1 MTKKRLKIAFIVF
14 LVLGILTLINR
25 ITYLVIYI
33 FLGLYSASVLPLNK
47 TSIIIAVN
55 NNITNIW
62 YIWLVIAG
70 ILYWLY
76 RKQPKNL
83 KNKN

>member
-1 MTKKRLKIAFIVF
+1 MTSKRLKIAFIIF
-14 LVLGILTLINR
+14 LVLGLLTLINR
-25 ITYLVIYI
+25 ITLIVIKI
-33 FLGLYSASVLPLNK
+33 CIALYQ
-47 TSIIIAVN
+47 TSQLSLETSSIMIAVN

-62 YIWLVIAG
+62 YIWLIIAG

-83 KNKN
+83 KGKN